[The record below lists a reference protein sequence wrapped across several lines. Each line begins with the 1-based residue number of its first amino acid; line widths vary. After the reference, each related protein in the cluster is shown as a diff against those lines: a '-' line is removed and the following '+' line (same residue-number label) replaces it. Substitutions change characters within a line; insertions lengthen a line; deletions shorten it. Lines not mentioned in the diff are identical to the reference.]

1 MGLYHFREWQRVERE
16 EESHCRRTGGMEAT
30 VLAIFGNRDLP
41 RNHNGSELERKR
53 WILEMHGRYQ
63 GLEKRLLLM
72 KMTMI

>member
-16 EESHCRRTGGMEAT
+16 AESHCRRTGGMEAT

-41 RNHNGSELERKR
+41 RNHNGSELEKK
-53 WILEMHGRYQ
+53 EMDSRDAWYQ